1 MGFITLRREKLFR
14 IRRRLYE
21 YELGTSTERQIEV
34 LDSDDVKKQSAQ
46 LLPCPPLWLVVI
58 LASLCTDDKLSCISC
73 VRL

>member
-34 LDSDDVKKQSAQ
+34 LDSDDVKK
-46 LLPCPPLWLVVI
+46 
-58 LASLCTDDKLSCISC
+58 
-73 VRL
+73 